1 MSHEVDLVYQAQAAL
16 HDPVLQDVHG
26 CVLQD
31 LINSAA
37 EQGSPEVI
45 GILLDQPLFKKDKDE
60 LDEAVDTGES
70 TVLQKIL

>member
-1 MSHEVDLVYQAQAAL
+1 M
-16 HDPVLQDVHG
+16 

-60 LDEAVDTGES
+60 LDEAVDTGKW
-70 TVLQKIL
+70 TTCK